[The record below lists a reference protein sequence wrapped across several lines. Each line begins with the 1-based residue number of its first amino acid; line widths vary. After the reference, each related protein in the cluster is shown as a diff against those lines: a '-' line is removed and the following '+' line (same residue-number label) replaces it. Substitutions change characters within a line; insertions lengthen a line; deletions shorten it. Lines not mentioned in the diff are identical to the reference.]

1 MAKRKQEVVNSN
13 LASMKS
19 PALPL
24 AVAGRDNPVMAA
36 AIEVS
41 QDTGI
46 CRRKFDEHPMKE
58 QKEVKVS
65 SRRTQFI
72 ALSKVVN
79 KAFTGWTIKTQ
90 RQV

>member
-1 MAKRKQEVVNSN
+1 MAKRKQEVVNSD

-24 AVAGRDNPVMAA
+24 AVAGRDNPELADG
-36 AIEVS
+36 IEVL
-41 QDTGI
+41 QDRGM
-46 CRRKFDEHPMKE
+46 CSGNLDERPMKE
-58 QKEVKVS
+58 QKEAKVS
-65 SRRTQFI
+65 SRRTRLI

-79 KAFTGWTIKTQ
+79 RAFTGWTIKTQ

>member
-1 MAKRKQEVVNSN
+1 MAKRTQEVVNSD

-24 AVAGRDNPVMAA
+24 AVAERDNPVMADT
-36 AIEVS
+36 IEVS

-46 CRRKFDEHPMKE
+46 CRRKLDKHPMKE
-58 QKEVKVS
+58 QKKVKVR
-65 SRRTQFI
+65 SRRTQLI

-79 KAFTGWTIKTQ
+79 RAFTGWTIKTQ
-90 RQV
+90 R

>member
-1 MAKRKQEVVNSN
+1 MAKRTQEVVNSD

-24 AVAGRDNPVMAA
+24 AVAGRGDPVMAD

-46 CRRKFDEHPMKE
+46 CRRKLDEHPMKE

-65 SRRTQFI
+65 SRRTQLI

-79 KAFTGWTIKTQ
+79 RAFTGWTIKTQ

>member
-1 MAKRKQEVVNSN
+1 MAKRTQEVVNSD

-24 AVAGRDNPVMAA
+24 AVAGRDNPVMADT
-36 AIEVS
+36 IEVS

-46 CRRKFDEHPMKE
+46 YRRKLDKHPMKE
-58 QKEVKVS
+58 QKKVKGR
-65 SRRTQFI
+65 SRRTQLI

-79 KAFTGWTIKTQ
+79 RAFTGWTIKTQ
-90 RQV
+90 R